1 MAFRVAN
8 LLFWSISFR
17 LTYISSFAGAG
28 GCCCGC
34 LGISGSGVLMIEGS
48 GFVVVGGV
56 ELNVVWFFTAC
67 ALFFMVP

>member
-1 MAFRVAN
+1 
-8 LLFWSISFR
+8 
-17 LTYISSFAGAG
+17 
-28 GCCCGC
+28 
-34 LGISGSGVLMIEGS
+34 MIEGS